1 MSVNLWSQTA
11 ATNATIDPTV
21 NFRENQAPSTVNNS
35 ARAMMAAVA
44 KWRDDQSGNIA
55 TGGSSTAYTITSNQS
70 LTPLV
75 DGYTV
80 TARMHTTS
88 GASPTLNVD
97 ATGAKAIR
105 THTSTAVV
113 TGALPGGSTHR
124 FVYDS
129 GDDCWYLASFFNNA
143 VTVDLATQVTGTLA
157 IANGGTG
164 QTTASAAFVALKQ
177 TADETNTGVVDM
189 ATDAEIRAATS
200 GAHGI
205 MAEDLETA
213 AAPVTLTDAA
223 TIAVDWDTFIN
234 GVVTLGGNR
243 TLGNPTNGQPG
254 TWRRIQFNQD
264 GTGSRTI
271 TWSNQYV
278 HPGGTDAVLSTAA
291 SAVDTIYI
299 YCRSSTVFEVHVG
312 GKAWAT

>member
-1 MSVNLWSQTA
+1 MTA
-11 ATNATIDPTV
+11 ITIPNT
-21 NFRENQAPSTVNNS
+21 FLPSTT
-35 ARAMMAAVA
+35 
-44 KWRDDQSGNIA
+44 I
-55 TGGSSTAYTITSNQS
+55 SSTAMNQNFS
-70 LTPLV
+70 
-75 DGYTV
+75 TV
-80 TARMHTTS
+80 
-88 GASPTLNVD
+88 
-97 ATGAKAIR
+97 ATGIQASLALDGSDTMTGQLRGVAGTAGAPGYSFGVDLDVGIFHKTTNELGFATAGILAMHLDAAQKAWFAG
-105 THTSTAVV
+105 AVAVAGALSV
-113 TGALPGGSTHR
+113 TGALSISTPLGI
-124 FVYDS
+124 S
-129 GDDCWYLASFFNNA
+129 S
-143 VTVDLATQVTGTLA
+143 
-157 IANGGTG
+157 GGTG
-164 QTTASAAFVALKQ
+164 AATAAAAFAALKQ

-278 HPGGTDAVLSTAA
+278 HPGGVDAVLSTAA
-291 SAVDTIYI
+291 SAIDTIYI
-299 YCRSSTVFEVHVG
+299 YCRSSTVFEVSVG